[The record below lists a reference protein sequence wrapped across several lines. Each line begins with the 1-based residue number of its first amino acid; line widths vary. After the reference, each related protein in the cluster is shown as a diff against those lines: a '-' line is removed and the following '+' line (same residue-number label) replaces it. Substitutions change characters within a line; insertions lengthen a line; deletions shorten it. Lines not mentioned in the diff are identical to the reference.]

1 MESGV
6 ATRRLIV
13 EVCRLLCPG
22 VTTDPTLTQG
32 RPLLSRRHAGW
43 CGSITRPAVWSLAPS
58 QAAVSVADPGQ
69 AATLHTNTTLRTV
82 HTLIHQPMT
91 KLNKIFTFISGS
103 LQTKNPNV
111 RYRQHVY
118 ITAAKIR
125 ADVSVSE
132 QLREKSQMQSRHLIR
147 SAG

>member
-6 ATRRLIV
+6 ATWRLIV

-22 VTTDPTLTQG
+22 VTTDPTLTHG

-69 AATLHTNTTLRTV
+69 AATLHTNTALRTV

-91 KLNKIFTFISGS
+91 KLN
-103 LQTKNPNV
+103 QTKNPTV
-111 RYRQHVY
+111 R
-118 ITAAKIR
+118 
-125 ADVSVSE
+125 
-132 QLREKSQMQSRHLIR
+132 
-147 SAG
+147 